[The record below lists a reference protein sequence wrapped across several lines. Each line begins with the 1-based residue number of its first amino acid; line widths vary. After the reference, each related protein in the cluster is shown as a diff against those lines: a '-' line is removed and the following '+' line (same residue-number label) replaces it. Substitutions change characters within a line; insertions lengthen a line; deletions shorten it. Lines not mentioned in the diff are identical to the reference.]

1 MPIQCEIVTQDKSL
15 YEGPADIVVVPGTEG
30 EMGILPDHTP
40 LLTTLELGVVRVR
53 VQEDEEIFTIAGGV
67 MEVRPEVVTILADVG
82 ENVEEID
89 LERAM
94 AAKERAE
101 KVLEEGP
108 PPDTDEYLRM
118 EAALRRSNLR
128 IQAARRYRGSSRRS
142 QRSAGGSQRPA
153 GEPEEA

>member
-1 MPIQCEIVTQDKSL
+1 MPIRCEIVTQDKSL
-15 YEGPADIVVVPGTEG
+15 YEGEADIVVVPGTDG

-53 VQEDEEIFTIAGGV
+53 HDDEEQVFTIAGGV
-67 MEVRPEVVTILADVG
+67 MEVRPEVVTVLADVG

-89 LERAM
+89 LERAE
-94 AAKERAE
+94 AARERAE
-101 KVLEEGP
+101 KALEEGP

-128 IQAARRYRGSSRRS
+128 IRAARRYRSSSRRAQQQPS
-142 QRSAGGSQRPA
+142 GA
-153 GEPEEA
+153 EEEA